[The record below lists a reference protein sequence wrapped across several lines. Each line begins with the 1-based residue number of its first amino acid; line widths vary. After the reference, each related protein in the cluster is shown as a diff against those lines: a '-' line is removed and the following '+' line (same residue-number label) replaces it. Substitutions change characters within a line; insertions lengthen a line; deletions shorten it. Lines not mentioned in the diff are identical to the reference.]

1 VSDRCVDC
9 SDRPKLH
16 DLGSCYTEAF
26 TVRVQSGGALQL
38 TLRLCLRCGSRFP
51 DRTKL
56 RDYLRTR
63 LPEYAVQVATA
74 SSSETPGPGSA

>member
-1 VSDRCVDC
+1 MSERCVDC

-16 DLGSCYTEAF
+16 DLGSCYTETFA
-26 TVRVQSGGALQL
+26 VRVRSGGVLQL

-51 DRTKL
+51 DRSQL
-56 RDYLRTR
+56 RDYLRGR

-74 SSSETPGPGSA
+74 GG